1 MRSYQFENP
10 EFLWALLLLPLLAY
24 WFWRRDSYSRAALRY
39 PEAGYLAG
47 LTANS
52 GARWRHLLSLLR
64 LASIAL
70 VIIALARP
78 RNSDEKTR
86 SRSSEGINIVL
97 AVDLSASMLAQDFKP
112 DRLEATKRVAHNF
125 IKDRPGDR
133 IGLVVYAGESYTQ
146 TPLTTDH
153 RVLLNS
159 LKELKHGLIED
170 GTAIGMG
177 LATAVNRLKEASGK
191 GKVVILMTD
200 GENNRGQIDP
210 QTAAQ
215 LAQEYQIRVY
225 TIGVGSK
232 GTARTPVAY
241 DGRGGFRYA
250 QVPVSIDEELLR
262 EIAQNTGGR
271 YFRATDQDKLQAI
284 YQEID
289 QLEKTQL
296 QELKFYTYD
305 EKFSLFALWALGLF
319 CLELILRY
327 SWLKSFV

>member
-24 WFWRRDSYSRAALRY
+24 WFWRRDGYSRAALRY

-112 DRLEATKRVAHNF
+112 DRLEATKRVAQNF